1 MASKNIKGI
10 TVEIGGNVTPLE
22 KALKSVDA
30 STKNLKSELGQIN
43 RLLKFD
49 PKNATL
55 LKQKYDV
62 LEEQIKQTSEKLRTL
77 KEAEKQ
83 AQSQFERGEI
93 SQEQYRGLQR
103 EVEQT
108 TQDLKRYKKQLGD
121 VEKQIENVDKAT
133 DDLNDSTKEIG
144 EQSDGAATQSGDN
157 WATLSIGI
165 NSAME
170 IAQKCIEVFKAAWEV
185 GSKIGSAIGGFLRS
199 SVEDTIEWRK
209 DISKLEQ
216 NAQTAGTTFNDV
228 SKELSYFIAL
238 TDEEDS
244 SVEALSNLLKTG
256 FKGEGLT
263 AAVENLSGAVIQ
275 FPDTL
280 KIESL
285 ADSLQETLATGK
297 ATGQFGELLERL
309 GENLDTFNAGLAA
322 CTTEAEKQQYAIDF
336 LAKNGLAD
344 INEEYRKNNEDLI
357 AYSESQTEYNNK
369 MAEIGERMQP
379 ALTAFAELKATL
391 LEALLPAVETLAPY
405 IEQIAKWL
413 ADKLADPSVQE
424 ILEAIAEAMVEMLT
438 ALGDIIKKAWDSGKI
453 QSFLSTLSEKLPII
467 VEKIGDLIGKLAG
480 ADGSSLL
487 DAFLAV
493 ADLVGNV
500 VQNINDYID
509 YMADF
514 GQSIIDSFE
523 PVIKTVQNVIEYMK
537 KLFEWLGKVK
547 DKLFK
552 LDSGLLS
559 ILGGS
564 GKNRHFAK
572 GGIVTAP
579 TQALIGEAG
588 SEAVIPLARLSGIM
602 AAAMEK
608 VGGNVVNGGN
618 TYVMNVYPQDMTA
631 GQQQALFNKFNRFI
645 GQANGRS
652 TI

>member
-62 LEEQIKQTSEKLRTL
+62 LEEQIKQTSEKLKTL

-108 TQDLKRYKKQLGD
+108 TQDLKRYEKQLDD
-121 VEKQIENVDKAT
+121 VENEIKNVDTAT
-133 DDLNDSTKEIG
+133 ENAEQSTKKMASESEKAG
-144 EQSDGAATQSGDN
+144 NKQKDTWG
-157 WATLSIGI
+157 TLTTGI
-165 NSAME
+165 NSAIN
-170 IAQKCIEVFKAAWEV
+170 IAQQIVGVFQQAWDWGAKVGDKITEITKGFAAKADSFATDAKKYGVSNETVQKWKYAEELIDV
-185 GSKIGSAIGGFLRS
+185 SAETIGKSFGRLTKAIKNYEKGNEDASKAFEALGVATKNQDGTFRNTEQIFYDVIDALGKVEDETQADIYANTLFGKSFQELNPLIDEGSASI
-199 SVEDTIEWRK
+199 IELG
-209 DISKLEQ
+209 DEADKLGLIMSDEQ
-216 NAQTAGTTFNDV
+216 
-228 SKELSYFIAL
+228 I
-238 TDEEDS
+238 
-244 SVEALSNLLKTG
+244 
-256 FKGEGLT
+256 
-263 AAVENLSGAVIQ
+263 ENLNAADDAFQKLQS
-275 FPDTL
+275 
-280 KIESL
+280 SL
-285 ADSLQETLATGK
+285 G
-297 ATGQFGELLERL
+297 
-309 GENLDTFNAGLAA
+309 
-322 CTTEAEKQQYAIDF
+322 
-336 LAKNGLAD
+336 
-344 INEEYRKNNEDLI
+344 
-357 AYSESQTEYNNK
+357 
-369 MAEIGERMQP
+369 M
-379 ALTAFAELKATL
+379 
-391 LEALLPAVETLAPY
+391 ALLPIAEALAP
-405 IEQIAKWL
+405 ILEKISKWL
-413 ADKLADPSVQE
+413 TEKLADPSVQKV
-424 ILEAIAEAMVEMLT
+424 LEAIGT
-438 ALGDIIKKAWDSGKI
+438 ALADILDSIGKIIKQAWDSGKI

-467 VEKIGDLIGKLAG
+467 IDKIGDLIGKLAG

-509 YMADF
+509 YMADL
-514 GQSIIDSFE
+514 GQSMIDSFQ
-523 PVIKTVQNVIEYMK
+523 PVIKTVQNVIDYMK

-547 DKLFK
+547 GKMFK

-559 ILGGS
+559 IFSGS
-564 GKNRHFAK
+564 GKNRRFAK
-572 GGIVTAP
+572 GGIVTSP
-579 TQALIGEAG
+579 TNAIIGEAG

>member
-62 LEEQIKQTSEKLRTL
+62 LEEQIKQTSEKLKTL

-103 EVEQT
+103 EVEQA
-108 TQDLKRYKKQLGD
+108 TQDLRRYERQLGE
-121 VEKQIENVDKAT
+121 VERGLDNVGDAAEEASK
-133 DDLNDSTKEIG
+133 DIDGINDASG
-144 EQSDGAATQSGDN
+144 GMAQQSGSN
-157 WATLSIGI
+157 WAVVTTGI
-165 NSAME
+165 SSAMN
-170 IAQKCIEVFKAAWEV
+170 IAEQCFAVFQKAWDV
-185 GSKIGSAIGGFLRS
+185 GAQIGSAIGGFLKS
-199 SVEDTIEWRK
+199 SVEDTSEWRK
-209 DISKLEQ
+209 DISKLEE
-216 NAQTAGTTFNDV
+216 NARTAGTTFNDV

-256 FKGEGLT
+256 FKGQGLT

-309 GENLDTFNAGLAA
+309 GENLDTFNAGLAV

-357 AYSESQTEYNNK
+357 AYSESQTEYNTQLAK
-369 MAEIGERMQP
+369 VGEAIQP
-379 ALTAFAELKATL
+379 TLTALEGIKAKV
-391 LEALLPAVETLAPY
+391 LEAALPAIETFSDTLA
-405 IEQIAKWL
+405 KT
-413 ADKLADPSVQE
+413 LADPAFQDAVSK
-424 ILEAIAEAMVEMLT
+424 M
-438 ALGDIIKKAWDSGKI
+438 
-453 QSFLSTLSEKLPII
+453 
-467 VEKIGDLIGKLAG
+467 
-480 ADGSSLL
+480 AD
-487 DAFLAV
+487 A
-493 ADLVGNV
+493 VGNV
-500 VQNINDYID
+500 VQKFADWFSEAANSGALTDFINR
-509 YMADF
+509 MADKLPELAD
-514 GQSIIDSFE
+514 SII
-523 PVIKTVQNVIEYMK
+523 
-537 KLFEWLGKVK
+537 KLIDALVGEDGGGG
-547 DKLFK
+547 LFK
-552 LDSGLLS
+552 AVETIADAIKGFLDFLSGAKDVVYGFKTM
-559 ILGGS
+559 IEGLGDAFKKAAEQWRRFLNGTGNKKGFS
-564 GKNRHFAK
+564 TALNGNVQYFAS
-572 GGIVTAP
+572 GGIVTTP
-579 TQALIGEAG
+579 TNAIIGEAG